1 MPQRHPI
8 YASHQSCRRFFI
20 SGRAD
25 VIQASLELLGEL
37 ETSLELTQRAILTR
51 DLEGLEQGTHE
62 QMRWRQALAVLW
74 AESRYAA
81 ANAQV
86 ERQSESSVHAE
97 LQTALRRVLHLG
109 RVQSFLLARVQRS
122 LATMTHLLAGP
133 QASYGPPK
141 LARAHVSTARM
152 ERSTTTCQA

>member
-37 ETSLELTQRAILTR
+37 EASLEFTQKALLTR
-51 DLEGLEQGTHE
+51 DLDGLEQGTRE

-74 AESRYAA
+74 AESGHPADAVEMPGKFRVPAKLQAA
-81 ANAQV
+81 L
-86 ERQSESSVHAE
+86 SC
-97 LQTALRRVLHLG
+97 VLHMG
-109 RVQSFLLARVQRS
+109 RVQSFLLARAQRS